1 MLNSW
6 YNLSLRRIGRR
17 LRRKVILRR
26 LRLRVTYIY
35 MQNGGGDEE
44 EDDVAMLSQAAKFT
58 YCDPEP
64 YVYPRGSSPDKSVLF
79 LYSKHI
85 A

>member
-1 MLNSW
+1 
-6 YNLSLRRIGRR
+6 
-17 LRRKVILRR
+17 
-26 LRLRVTYIY
+26 

-58 YCDPEP
+58 YCDPKP
-64 YVYPRGSSPDKSVLF
+64 YVYPRGSSPHKSMLF

-85 A
+85 AWHIYDIHVSYKIIAYNLIIFIIWF

>member
-1 MLNSW
+1 
-6 YNLSLRRIGRR
+6 
-17 LRRKVILRR
+17 
-26 LRLRVTYIY
+26 